1 MTPRLLTPV
10 VLNQFPLPM
19 PAGNSDKNSRGT
31 VLAIAGSLRVPGA
44 AILAGTSVL
53 RAGAGKI
60 QLVLPRSIAL
70 SVGTAF
76 LECGVVPLEENGTGD
91 SLAVS
96 SPDFIKAINVA
107 DVILIGPGIMDATE
121 ASGFVRLA
129 LENSDNQRF
138 VLDALALCQIRKNI
152 PLLIKHSNN
161 VIVTPHHGE
170 MAAMMGISKEEIDI
184 EPLKYALQA
193 AAELGVVV
201 VLKGN
206 KTLIAMPSGDAWVH
220 EDDMPELATAGS
232 GDVLAGILS
241 GLLARGTPTL
251 DAALWSVVL
260 HAQAGHMIARTIGGL
275 GLIARELP
283 AAIPTLLAKFGRY
296 D

>member
-1 MTPRLLTPV
+1 M

-31 VLAIAGSLRVPGA
+31 VLAIAGSFRVPGA
-44 AILAGTSVL
+44 AILAGTSAL

-60 QLVLPRSIAL
+60 QLALPQSIAL
-70 SVGTAF
+70 GVATAF
-76 LECGVVPLEENGTGD
+76 LECGIVPLEENAAGD

-96 SPDFIKAINVA
+96 SPEFIRSINVA
-107 DVILIGPGIMDATE
+107 DTILIGPGIMDATE
-121 ASGFVRLA
+121 ANGFVRLA
-129 LENSDNQRF
+129 LENGNKQRF
-138 VLDALALCQIRKNI
+138 VIDALALCQLGKAT
-152 PLLIKHSNN
+152 PLLVKHPNR
-161 VIVTPHHGE
+161 IVLTPHHGE
-170 MAAMMGISKEEIDI
+170 MAALLGISKEAIDT

-193 AAELGVVV
+193 ANELGVIV

-206 KTLIAMPSGDAWVH
+206 KTLIVTPSGDVWAH

-241 GLLARGTPTL
+241 GLLARGTPIL

-260 HAQAGHMIARTIGGL
+260 HAQAGHMTARTIGGL
-275 GLIARELP
+275 GLIASELP
-283 AAIPTLLAKFGRY
+283 SVIPSLLAKFGRY